1 MWRIFSGRMAE
12 SKWYG
17 EENGIREQ
25 KGLNFIG
32 DRKQL
37 GGEHNGES

>member
-1 MWRIFSGRMAE
+1 MWRIFSGRMAV

-17 EENGIREQ
+17 EENGIMEQ
-25 KGLNFIG
+25 ERLNVIG

-37 GGEHNGES
+37 GGEHDGEL